1 MLFELK
7 EQRSQCGITKAI
19 KKKTEA
25 VSEELVMYLTCS
37 RKCQDEKS
45 DVYIVLRLMGRLW
58 VAGVMESE
66 KGKW

>member
-1 MLFELK
+1 MWHHK
-7 EQRSQCGITKAI
+7 GNQ
-19 KKKTEA
+19 KKTEA